1 MKGGKKVRQKKYAT
15 NKLKKKSGSQ
25 GKLTYP
31 CAGERAL
38 CRYPCVER
46 PLDMFRIATV
56 FHLTKKEKFNGV
68 GQLCAAFSFDPQP
81 SRYECY
87 CKGGGERDLV
97 HGGSKQLLNQVG
109 IKIRLGQLPMICKS

>member
-1 MKGGKKVRQKKYAT
+1 MRGKKVRQKEMCYKQA
-15 NKLKKKSGSQ
+15 LEKSGYQ

-31 CAGERAL
+31 CADERAL

-81 SRYECY
+81 S
-87 CKGGGERDLV
+87 
-97 HGGSKQLLNQVG
+97 
-109 IKIRLGQLPMICKS
+109 

>member
-1 MKGGKKVRQKKYAT
+1 MLQTSSR
-15 NKLKKKSGSQ
+15 KKSGSQ
-25 GKLTYP
+25 GKITYP

-38 CRYPCVER
+38 CTYPCVER

-87 CKGGGERDLV
+87 RKGGGRGEEGGRDLV
-97 HGGSKQLLNQVG
+97 HSGSKSLINWA
-109 IKIRLGQLPMICKS
+109 

>member
-1 MKGGKKVRQKKYAT
+1 MCYKQA
-15 NKLKKKSGSQ
+15 LEKSGYQ

-68 GQLCAAFSFDPQP
+68 GQLCTAFSFDPQP
-81 SRYECY
+81 SRHECY
-87 CKGGGERDLV
+87 CKGGG
-97 HGGSKQLLNQVG
+97 GGTWCTVGLNN
-109 IKIRLGQLPMICKS
+109 

>member
-15 NKLKKKSGSQ
+15 NKLKKKKSGSQ
-25 GKLTYP
+25 GKITYP

-68 GQLCAAFSFDPQP
+68 GQLCTAFSFDPQP
-81 SRYECY
+81 SRHECY
-87 CKGGGERDLV
+87 CKGGG
-97 HGGSKQLLNQVG
+97 GGTWCTVGLNN
-109 IKIRLGQLPMICKS
+109 